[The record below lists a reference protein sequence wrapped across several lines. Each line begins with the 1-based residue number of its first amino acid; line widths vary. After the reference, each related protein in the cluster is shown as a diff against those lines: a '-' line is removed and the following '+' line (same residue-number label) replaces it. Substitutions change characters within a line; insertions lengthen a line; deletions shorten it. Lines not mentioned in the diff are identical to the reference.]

1 VTGVLVE
8 ASLRR
13 VLLLSWL
20 VPAWLVAVVATSAT
34 PALAAGPC
42 GSSGVLSQSGSTVTC
57 TYTYTGSDQA
67 FATPQGECTAL
78 VEQHEGPAI
87 PASCGVEPEPTSVWT
102 ATIESRA

>member
-1 VTGVLVE
+1 MTGVLVE

-42 GSSGVLSQSGSTVTC
+42 GSSGVLSQSGSTATEEKR
-57 TYTYTGSDQA
+57 SDRCPVHTFRSGRA
-67 FATPQGECTAL
+67 S
-78 VEQHEGPAI
+78 
-87 PASCGVEPEPTSVWT
+87 PASAGG
-102 ATIESRA
+102 IR